1 MDIKEIKHLAELSKL
16 EFSDDELVE
25 FSKDFEKLISL
36 ADTIKNANVEGN
48 RKLNVMELA
57 DLRDDTPKESYPSDV
72 LLENAPEKSKGYF
85 VVPRIME

>member
-16 EFSDDELVE
+16 EFSDDELIE
-25 FSKDFEKLISL
+25 FSKDFEKLIRL

-48 RKLNVMELA
+48 RKLNIMELA
-57 DLRDDTPKESYPSDV
+57 DLRDDTPKESYPADV
-72 LLENAPEKSKGYF
+72 LLKNAPEKSKGYF